1 MTPQIDKIFT
11 GEATYTESDNKS
23 DSSKKSSKSSMTEKE
38 LILKN
43 NENIKES
50 INDLES
56 WANVFDSE
64 GEIVNP
70 DFIKE

>member
-23 DSSKKSSKSSMTEKE
+23 DSSKKSSMTEKE

>member
-23 DSSKKSSKSSMTEKE
+23 NSSKKSSMTEKE